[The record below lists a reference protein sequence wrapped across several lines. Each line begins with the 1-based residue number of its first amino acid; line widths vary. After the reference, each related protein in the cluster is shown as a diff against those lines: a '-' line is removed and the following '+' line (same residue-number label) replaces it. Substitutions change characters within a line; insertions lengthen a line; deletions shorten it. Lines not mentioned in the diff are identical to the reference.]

1 MMTFI
6 GMEEGEAVK
15 KVELSMLKEGMILGS
30 PVVDSTGI
38 IELLSRGTVLTKR
51 HIELISRLDIAVL
64 EILDSIDEEVASVDL
79 DLNKLKSEAE
89 KNGDA
94 FDVDKLSSVLVE
106 IEKQVYPPA
115 PRNAVNRNMEVNVL
129 TGEGNIP
136 IDVRHEKAIH
146 ESQMIFDRIRNYG
159 ELDLEHIRSN
169 VEELLPD
176 MIRNNDVLM
185 RLNQLKRIDDYT
197 FQHSLRV
204 SILATMIGKWMGFT
218 QIELLELGE
227 AALLYDI
234 GKMSIPEF
242 VLKKNAEVTPD
253 EYELI
258 KKHPQFGYSILLK
271 TPGVTANMKY
281 AALHHHERMD
291 GSGYPLRLKSGQIH
305 EFAKIIM
312 VCDVF
317 DAMISDRP
325 YKKGICPLLAAD
337 YLLWSSGK
345 LFDGEVCYIFVK
357 KLAEYFIGKNV
368 RLSNGN
374 EGKIVYIDENYPTR
388 PIVQCGNQ
396 FYDLIKDRTINV
408 EILN

>member
-1 MMTFI
+1 M
-6 GMEEGEAVK
+6 K
-15 KVELSMLKEGMILGS
+15 KVEVSMLQEGMILGA

-51 HIELISRLDIAVL
+51 HIELISRLDILAL
-64 EILDSIDEEVASVDL
+64 DILDSADEADEPVDL
-79 DLNKLKSEAE
+79 DLNKIKLEAE
-89 KNGDA
+89 KSGASFDA
-94 FDVDKLSSVLVE
+94 DKLSSVLEE
-106 IEKQVYPPA
+106 IENQVYPPA
-115 PRNAVNRNMEVNVL
+115 PRNVVNRNMEVNVL
-129 TGEGNIP
+129 TGEGNVP
-136 IDVRHEKAIH
+136 IDVRHEKAIS
-146 ESQMIFDRIRNYG
+146 ESKLIFEKIRNSG
-159 ELDLEHIRSN
+159 ELDLDHIRSN
-169 VEELLPD
+169 LEEILPD

-185 RLNQLKRIDDYT
+185 RLNQLKKMDDYT

-204 SILATMIGKWMGFT
+204 SILATMIGKWMGYT
-218 QIELLELGE
+218 QLEILELGE

-234 GKMSIPEF
+234 GKMSIPDF
-242 VLKKNAEVTPD
+242 VLQKKTEVNPE

-291 GSGYPLRLKSGQIH
+291 GSGYPLRLKAGQIH

-357 KLAEYFIGKNV
+357 KLSEYFIGKTV
-368 RLSNGN
+368 RLSNGK

-388 PIVQCGNQ
+388 PIVQSGEL
-396 FYDLIKDRTINV
+396 FFDLVKDKSLNV

>member
-1 MMTFI
+1 M
-6 GMEEGEAVK
+6 K
-15 KVELSMLKEGMILGS
+15 KVEVSMLQEGMILGA

-51 HIELISRLDIAVL
+51 HIELISRLDILAL
-64 EILDSIDEEVASVDL
+64 DILDSADETDEPVDL
-79 DLNKLKSEAE
+79 DLNKIKLEAE
-89 KNGDA
+89 KSGAKFDA
-94 FDVDKLSSVLVE
+94 DKLSSVLEE
-106 IEKQVYPPA
+106 IENQVYPPA
-115 PRNAVNRNMEVNVL
+115 PRNVVNRNMEVNVL
-129 TGEGNIP
+129 TGEGNVP
-136 IDVRHEKAIH
+136 IDVRHEKAIS
-146 ESQMIFDRIRNYG
+146 ESKLIFEKIRNSG
-159 ELDLEHIRSN
+159 ELDLDHIRSN
-169 VEELLPD
+169 LEEILPD

-185 RLNQLKRIDDYT
+185 RLNQLKKMDDYT

-204 SILATMIGKWMGFT
+204 SILATMIGKWMGYT
-218 QIELLELGE
+218 QLEILELGE

-234 GKMSIPEF
+234 GKMSIPDF
-242 VLKKNAEVTPD
+242 VLQKKTEVNPD

-291 GSGYPLRLKSGQIH
+291 GSGYPLRLKAGQIH

-357 KLAEYFIGKNV
+357 KLSEYFIGKTV
-368 RLSNGN
+368 KLSNGR

-388 PIVQCGNQ
+388 PIVQSGEL
-396 FYDLIKDRTINV
+396 FFDLVKDKSLNV

>member
-1 MMTFI
+1 M
-6 GMEEGEAVK
+6 K
-15 KVELSMLKEGMILGS
+15 KIQVAQLEEGMILGT
-30 PVVDSTGI
+30 PIVDSTGI
-38 IELLSRGTVLTKR
+38 IELLSQGTLLTKR
-51 HIELISRLDIAVL
+51 HIELILRLAIDEVV
-64 EILDSIDEEVASVDL
+64 ILDSADEDITSIEL
-79 DLNKLKSEAE
+79 DIEKIKKSAE
-89 KNGDA
+89 QNGVS
-94 FDVDKLSSVLVE
+94 FDMDKLSDDLSE
-106 IEKQVYPPA
+106 IENQVYPPA
-115 PRNAVNRNMEVNVL
+115 PRNVVNRNMEVNIL

-136 IDVRHEKAIH
+136 IDIKHERAI
-146 ESQMIFDRIRNYG
+146 EDSRRMFQRIRNTG
-159 ELDLEHIRSN
+159 ELDLDHIRSN

-185 RLNQLKRIDDYT
+185 RLNQLKASDDYT

-204 SILATMIGKWMGFT
+204 SILATMIGKWLGYS
-218 QIELLELGE
+218 QLELLELGE

-234 GKMSIPEF
+234 GKMNIPDF
-242 VLKKNAEVTPD
+242 VLKKEGKVTQD

-291 GSGYPLRLKSGQIH
+291 GSGYPLRLKEGQIH
-305 EFAKIIM
+305 DYAKIIM

-337 YLLWSSGK
+337 YLMWSSGK

-357 KLAEYFIGKNV
+357 RLSEYFVGKKV
-368 RLSNGN
+368 KLTTGQ
-374 EGKIVYIDENYPTR
+374 EGKIIFVDENYPTR
-388 PIVQCGNQ
+388 PIVQVGDQ
-396 FYDLIKDRTINV
+396 FVDLTKDRTIDV
-408 EILN
+408 ELLM